1 MDTTDKDRSLLSRSA
16 LIAGSLL
23 LVLVG
28 CSSDGGGTSVAD
40 VLYVPTGFPVPR
52 VPEDNVP
59 TEAKRELG
67 RHLFY
72 DTKLSGNGQQSCASC
87 HHQELA
93 FTDGL
98 MRTVG
103 STGETH
109 PRNSPTLTNA
119 AYNATLTWANPLLT
133 DLERQLLTPI
143 FGDAPIELGVSARAD
158 EVLARFANDERYR
171 TWFEEAFPAD
181 ANPVNWDNVVR
192 ALATFTRALN
202 SGNSRFDQFVYGGE
216 ANALSASERRGMELF
231 FSETLECHHC
241 HGGFNFSDSSTHAGT
256 SFGAA
261 RFHNTGLYNL
271 DGNGAYP
278 ADNTGIFELTG
289 QPEDMGRFRPPTLR
303 NVAVT
308 APYMHDG
315 SLETLEDVIRTYEAG
330 GRLIEEGPLAGDG
343 RRSPLKSGFVVGF
356 TLTDEE
362 RTDLVHFLE
371 SLTDE
376 SFLTDPRLSDPFA
389 ESP

>member
-1 MDTTDKDRSLLSRSA
+1 MRIPLFLWA
-16 LIAGSLL
+16 FLAAGCASDETASPVSE
-23 LVLVG
+23 VLF
-28 CSSDGGGTSVAD
+28 
-40 VLYVPTGFPVPR
+40 VPTGFPVPR

-72 DTKLSGNGQQSCASC
+72 DTKLSGNGAQSCASC

-98 MRTVG
+98 ARTVG

-109 PRNSPTLTNA
+109 PRNSPTLTNV

-133 DLERQLLTPI
+133 DLERQILTPI
-143 FGDAPIELGVSARAD
+143 FGDAPVELGVSARAD

-171 TWFEEAFPAD
+171 AWFEEAFPDD

-202 SGNSRFDQFVYGGE
+202 SGNSRFDKFVYGDE
-216 ANALSASERRGMELF
+216 LNALSASERRGMELF

-256 SFGAA
+256 SFGAS

-315 SLETLEDVIRTYEAG
+315 SIETLEDVIRTYEAG